1 MINKSNIAIMFEAP
15 DSVQQRYG
23 KKYTVAV
30 RTPTCGVGSM
40 GKCFGVD
47 SLREGEDV
55 ARLFGTVLSDMWG
68 VVD

>member
-1 MINKSNIAIMFEAP
+1 MNNINIAIMFEAP
-15 DSVQQRYG
+15 EPVQDEYG

-30 RTPTCGVGSM
+30 RTPDCAVGSM

-47 SLREGEDV
+47 SLREGEEV
-55 ARLFGTVLSDMWG
+55 ARLFGTVLSDTLG

>member
-1 MINKSNIAIMFEAP
+1 MKNKSNIAIMFEAP
-15 DSVQQRYG
+15 EPVQQEYG
-23 KKYTVAV
+23 KKYTVAI
-30 RTPTCGVGSM
+30 RTPSCEVGSM

>member
-1 MINKSNIAIMFEAP
+1 MKRNIAIMFEAP
-15 DSVQQRYG
+15 EPVQDEYG

-30 RTPTCGVGSM
+30 RTPDCAVGSM

-47 SLREGEDV
+47 SLREGEEV
-55 ARLFGTVLSDMWG
+55 ARLFGTVLSDTLG

>member
-1 MINKSNIAIMFEAP
+1 MRNKSNIAIMFEAP
-15 DSVQQRYG
+15 EPVQDEYG

-30 RTPTCGVGSM
+30 RTLDCAVGSM

-47 SLREGEDV
+47 SLREGEEV
-55 ARLFGTVLSDMWG
+55 ARLFNTVLSDTLG